1 MKTIVWV
8 IRAYNGTGGYN
19 YDTGSLQVPEDKVDE
34 VKYFLKRSMGNET
47 SFYIEIF

>member
-19 YDTGSLQVPEDKVDE
+19 YDTGSLEVPEHKVNE
-34 VKYFLKRSMGNET
+34 IIYFLKRSMTNE
-47 SFYIEIF
+47 SSINIEVF

>member
-19 YDTGSLQVPEDKVDE
+19 YDVGSLQVPQSKVDE
-34 VKYFLKRSMGNET
+34 VKSFLKYSMEKET
-47 SFYIEIF
+47 YISIEVF